1 VAKHFVVRLT
11 AEERKEL
18 QAIVSKGR
26 KSVTRFK
33 HSQILLQ
40 ADVEGPGLTDEEIAR
55 GVLCHPNT
63 VANIRQRFVEQGLPA
78 ALERKKQDRLSR
90 QRVLDGVGEARLIAL
105 GCSAPPEG
113 RCRWTLKLLA
123 DKLVELEIVPSISV
137 ETVRTVLKK
146 NELRPHLRA
155 CWVIPPTH
163 NGDFVANMEDVLDV
177 YQRPRD
183 PDCPVVCLDE
193 QPVQLVKE
201 TKIPLPP
208 KPGRPQRYDYEYERV
223 GTSNNFMLTA
233 PLEQWRRVSVRDTK
247 TSLDWAQE
255 VRQLVEEDFPNAR
268 KVILVC
274 DNLSTHKVGALY
286 EAFPPEVAGRIRDR
300 LEIHFTPKHGS
311 WLNIAE
317 IELSVLTKQCLNRR
331 MPDTQTLR
339 REVTAWSRN
348 RNNAQ
353 KGVKWQFTTPDAR
366 TKLDR
371 LYPQI
376 QI

>member
-1 VAKHFVVRLT
+1 
-11 AEERKEL
+11 
-18 QAIVSKGR
+18 
-26 KSVTRFK
+26 
-33 HSQILLQ
+33 
-40 ADVEGPGLTDEEIAR
+40 
-55 GVLCHPNT
+55 
-63 VANIRQRFVEQGLPA
+63 
-78 ALERKKQDRLSR
+78 
-90 QRVLDGVGEARLIAL
+90 
-105 GCSAPPEG
+105 
-113 RCRWTLKLLA
+113 
-123 DKLVELEIVPSISV
+123 
-137 ETVRTVLKK
+137 
-146 NELRPHLRA
+146 
-155 CWVIPPTH
+155 
-163 NGDFVANMEDVLDV
+163 MEDVLDV